1 MQTNDHHCLSLEFP
15 DLKAEIHRLKIEDA
29 HFRRLHD
36 EYTDVSKQIENM
48 ESEITP
54 TTTAEEEGL
63 KKRRVHLKDS
73 LYQMLTVA

>member
-15 DLKAEIHRLKIEDA
+15 ELRAEIHRLKIEDA

-48 ESEITP
+48 EAEITP
-54 TTTAEEEGL
+54 STTATEESL
-63 KKRRVHLKDS
+63 KKHRVHLKDS
-73 LYQMLTVA
+73 LYQMLTNA